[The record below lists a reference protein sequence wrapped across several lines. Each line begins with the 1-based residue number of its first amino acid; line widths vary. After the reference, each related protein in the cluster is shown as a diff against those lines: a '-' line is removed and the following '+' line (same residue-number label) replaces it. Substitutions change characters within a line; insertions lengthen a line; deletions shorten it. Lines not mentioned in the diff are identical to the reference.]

1 MCVGFGELKLTKS
14 RSLVL
19 TVKPVNKP
27 MSRIDMDASLSVL
40 LYLNGEKKVKSGSER
55 MI

>member
-1 MCVGFGELKLTKS
+1 MCVAVGELKLTKS

-27 MSRIDMDASLSVL
+27 MSRIDMDASPSLL
-40 LYLNGEKKVKSGSER
+40 LYLNGKRK
-55 MI
+55 